1 MNQQDRSEPP
11 DQAGD
16 RRHSAVIVNDQP
28 IELGDHTPTG
38 EQILSA
44 ARLRPAA
51 DYALLRWPDS
61 GPTNEVA
68 LDDTIKLPRSG
79 PLLAFFAIKS
89 DRVSYFTLDEE
100 RYAWAGPLDADTV
113 RRIGRVDPAMELWL
127 ELSDQKDRLVQPGE
141 VIDLDMPGVER
152 LYTKRAVWHLRVND
166 EDTEW
171 PQSRVLV
178 RDALT
183 AAGFNVSRP
192 WTMKFK
198 VQGQPV
204 RAVNLDD
211 ELDLSQAGVERL
223 RVAPSE
229 VNNGDGQD
237 ARREFSLLAADAEF
251 LDRRGL
257 QWQAVNNDG
266 QWLIV
271 SEFPLPL
278 GYNAAV
284 CTLAVLIPPSYPT
297 AALDMFFCHPPLSI
311 NGRIPP
317 QTEHHQAI
325 DGRNFQRWSRH
336 RGGASQWSPGVD
348 NLASHFALIDEAL
361 AREVG
366 A

>member
-1 MNQQDRSEPP
+1 MSQPDQSEPP
-11 DQAGD
+11 DQAAD
-16 RRHSAVIVNDQP
+16 RRQRAVIVNGQR
-28 IELGDHTPTG
+28 IELSDTTPTG
-38 EQILSA
+38 EQILAA

-68 LDDTIKLPRSG
+68 LDDIIKLPRNG

-113 RRIGRVDPAMELWL
+113 RRVGHVDPVMDLWL
-127 ELSDQKDRLVQPGE
+127 ELTDQEDHLIQPGE
-141 VIDLDMPGVER
+141 VIDLDAPGVER
-152 LYTKRAVWHLRVND
+152 LYTKAAVWHLRVND

-171 PQSRVLV
+171 PQPRILV

-183 AAGFNVSRP
+183 KAGFDVSRP

-204 RAVNLDD
+204 RAVNLHD

-229 VNNGDGQD
+229 VNNGDGRGV
-237 ARREFSLLAADAEF
+237 RREFSLLAADAGF
-251 LDRRGL
+251 LNKRGL
-257 QWQAVNNDG
+257 HWQTVNSDG

-271 SEFPLPL
+271 SDYPLPP
-278 GYNAAV
+278 GYDVATF
-284 CTLAVLIPPSYPT
+284 TLAVLIPPSYPT

-311 NGRIPP
+311 NASVPP

-336 RGGASQWSPGVD
+336 RGSASPWNPGVD

-361 AREVG
+361 AREVE

>member
-1 MNQQDRSEPP
+1 MNQHDQSEPP
-11 DQAGD
+11 DQAAD
-16 RRHSAVIVNDQP
+16 HRKSAVIVNGQP
-28 IELGDHTPTG
+28 IEIGDNTATG
-38 EQILSA
+38 GQILAA
-44 ARLRPAA
+44 ARFRPAA
-51 DYALLRWPDS
+51 DYALLRWPDN

-100 RYAWAGPLDADTV
+100 RYAWAGPLDADTL
-113 RRIGRVDPAMELWL
+113 RRIGRVDPAMELWF
-127 ELSDQKDRLVQPGE
+127 ELTDQKDRLIQPGE
-141 VIDLDMPGVER
+141 VIDLDTPGVER
-152 LYTKRAVWHLRVND
+152 LYTRRAVWHLRVND
-166 EDTEW
+166 EDIEW
-171 PQSRVLV
+171 PQPRVLV

-183 AAGFNVSRP
+183 AAGFDVSRP

-204 RAVNLDD
+204 RTVNLSD
-211 ELDLSQAGVERL
+211 ELDLSEAGVERL

-229 VNNGDGQD
+229 VNNGDGHD
-237 ARREFSLLAADAEF
+237 ARRDFSLLAADAGF

-257 QWQAVNNDG
+257 HWQTVNSDG

-271 SEFPLPL
+271 SDFPMPP
-278 GYNAAV
+278 GYNAAA

-297 AALDMFFCHPPLSI
+297 AALDMFFCHPSLSI
-311 NGRIPP
+311 NGSVPP
-317 QTEHHQAI
+317 QTDYHQAI

-336 RGGASQWSPGVD
+336 RGGASPWNPGVD

>member
-1 MNQQDRSEPP
+1 MSQQNQSESL
-11 DQAGD
+11 DQAAD
-16 RRHSAVIVNDQP
+16 RRKSTVIVNDQP
-28 IELGDHTPTG
+28 IELTDNTPTG
-38 EQILSA
+38 SQVLAA

-51 DYALLRWPDS
+51 DYALLRWPES

-68 LDDTIKLPRSG
+68 LDDLIRLPRSG
-79 PLLAFFAIKS
+79 PPLAFFAIRS

-100 RYAWAGPLDADTV
+100 RYAWAGRLDGDTV
-113 RRIGRVDPAMELWL
+113 RRIGRVDPLIELWF
-127 ELSDQKDRLVQPGE
+127 ERTDKEDRLVQPGE
-141 VIDLDMPGVER
+141 VIDLDKPGVER

-171 PQSRVLV
+171 PQPRVLV

-183 AAGFNVSRP
+183 AAGFDVSRA
-192 WTMKFK
+192 WTLKFK

-204 RAVNLDD
+204 RTVNLTD
-211 ELDLSQAGVERL
+211 ELDLGQPGVERL

-237 ARREFSLLAADAEF
+237 ARREFSLLAGDALF

-257 QWQAVNNDG
+257 HWQTVNSDG

-271 SEFPLPL
+271 SDYRLPP
-278 GYNAAV
+278 GYNATA
-284 CTLAVLIPPSYPT
+284 CTLAILMPSSYPT
-297 AALDMFFCHPPLSI
+297 AALDMFFCYPPLSI
-311 NGRIPP
+311 NGSAPP
-317 QTEHHQAI
+317 QTEHHQVI
-325 DGRNFQRWSRH
+325 DSRSFQRWSRH
-336 RGGASQWSPGVD
+336 RGGASPWNPGVD

>member
-1 MNQQDRSEPP
+1 MNQQDQSEPP
-11 DQAGD
+11 DQAAD
-16 RRHSAVIVNDQP
+16 RRQKAVIVNDQR
-28 IELGDHTPTG
+28 IELSDTTPTG
-38 EQILSA
+38 EQILAA

-51 DYALLRWPDS
+51 DYALLRWPES

-68 LDDTIKLPRSG
+68 LHDTIKLPRSG
-79 PLLAFFAIKS
+79 PPLAFFAIKS
-89 DRVSYFTLDEE
+89 DGVSYFTLDEE

-113 RRIGRVDPAMELWL
+113 RRVGRVDPSMELWF
-127 ELSDQKDRLVQPGE
+127 ELTEQEDRLIQPGE
-141 VIDLDMPGVER
+141 VIDLDAPGVER
-152 LYTKRAVWHLRVND
+152 LYTKRAIWHLRVND
-166 EDTEW
+166 EGTEW
-171 PQSRVLV
+171 PQPRVLV

-183 AAGFNVSRP
+183 AAGFDVSRP

-229 VNNGDGQD
+229 VNNGDGLD
-237 ARREFSLLAADAEF
+237 ARREFSLLAADAGF

-257 QWQAVNNDG
+257 HWQTVNSDG

-271 SEFPLPL
+271 SDYPLPL
-278 GYNAAV
+278 GYNAPT

-297 AALDMFFCHPPLSI
+297 AALDMFFCHPPLTI
-311 NGRIPP
+311 NGSVPP

-336 RGGASQWSPGVD
+336 RGGASPWTPGVD
-348 NLASHFALIDEAL
+348 NLTTHFALIDEAL
-361 AREVG
+361 AREVD

>member
-1 MNQQDRSEPP
+1 MSQQDQSEPP
-11 DQAGD
+11 DQTAD
-16 RRHSAVIVNDQP
+16 RRQLAVTVNDQRV
-28 IELGDHTPTG
+28 ELSDTTSTG
-38 EQILSA
+38 EQILAA

-68 LDDTIKLPRSG
+68 LDDIIKLPRSG

-100 RYAWAGPLDADTV
+100 RYAWAGRLDADTV
-113 RRIGRVDPAMELWL
+113 RRVGHVDPAMDLWL
-127 ELSDQKDRLVQPGE
+127 ELTDQGDRLIQPGE
-141 VIDLDMPGVER
+141 VIDLDAPGVER

-171 PQSRVLV
+171 PQPRVQV

-183 AAGFNVSRP
+183 KAGFDVSRP

-198 VQGQPV
+198 VQGEPV
-204 RAVNLDD
+204 RAVNMDD
-211 ELDLSQAGVERL
+211 ELDLSRAGVERL

-229 VNNGDGQD
+229 VNNGDGKD

-251 LDRRGL
+251 LKKRGL
-257 QWQAVNNDG
+257 DWQTVNSDG

-271 SEFPLPL
+271 SDYPLPP
-278 GYNAAV
+278 GYDVAA

-297 AALDMFFCHPPLSI
+297 AALDMFFCHPPLRI
-311 NGRIPP
+311 NGIVPP

-336 RGGASQWSPGVD
+336 RGGASLWDPSVD